1 MQLALMNR
9 RILMGVQELDRIF
22 NRDDVIKL
30 AFINQVDD
38 CGERGALAAAGWASH
53 QDDTGLELDNLEQ
66 LLRQTEFLEARWPR
80 RNHAHDDCVGSA
92 LLENVDAKSVY
103 PGQAETNI

>member
-1 MQLALMNR
+1 MQLALMNG
-9 RILMGVQELDRIF
+9 RILMGMQELDRIF

-30 AFINQVDD
+30 AFINQIDNR
-38 CGERGALAAAGWASH
+38 GERGTLAAAGWASH

-80 RNHAHDDCVGSA
+80 RNHAHHDCERSA
-92 LLENVDAKSVY
+92 LFENVDAKSIY
-103 PGQAETNI
+103 PGQAE